1 MAIIDT
7 TGWTRLIRNA
17 TVATCTDGRPYGLIP
32 NGAIALAGKRIAW
45 VGARKELPA
54 ELPKN
59 AFDAP
64 VVLATPAPPPANK
77 LLSPGLLKTWLPLM
91 LYCVTELTALPD
103 NVPPAVPFPLMLKLL
118 VPC

>member
-32 NGAIALAGKRIAW
+32 KGAIALAGKRIAW

-59 AFDAP
+59 CRLIPMHVAHSSH
-64 VVLATPAPPPANK
+64 PA
-77 LLSPGLLKTWLPLM
+77 
-91 LYCVTELTALPD
+91 
-103 NVPPAVPFPLMLKLL
+103 
-118 VPC
+118 